1 MDGKANKEGGAFER
15 KSLRRP
21 QFAPGQ
27 DALLDSAPPS
37 ESLAQAFSTNP
48 AAIRARKAREE
59 SRAQHGPP
67 VKGPQAPAIT
77 GRVRVVAT
85 TNAASPGVA
94 ALHNG
99 RTGVVTKRAAG
110 WIEVQLDATRDK
122 PSETIPCRKR
132 DLVKVDEAGR
142 ALETPQGPAP
152 ALKRKPKKEW
162 AERARREAGMRGDV
176 EMEEEEEAPRVVQRA
191 KPKKKDN
198 IVPLTTAEKAAV
210 LHAIAQLDGKATQ
223 KKVRRAAE
231 SALGAP
237 EGALDEKKAAV
248 KEVCED
254 EMSKQASESAPK
266 KRKASGMSAEEALR
280 AELKALKAEN
290 KKLKREKQK

>member
-37 ESLAQAFSTNP
+37 DSLAQAFSTNP

-122 PSETIPCRKR
+122 PAETIPCRKR

-162 AERARREAGMRGDV
+162 AERARREAGMRGEV
-176 EMEEEEEAPRVVQRA
+176 EEEEEEAPRVVQRA

>member
-1 MDGKANKEGGAFER
+1 MPAKKKRR
-15 KSLRRP
+15 KHDP
-21 QFAPGQ
+21 
-27 DALLDSAPPS
+27 
-37 ESLAQAFSTNP
+37 
-48 AAIRARKAREE
+48 
-59 SRAQHGPP
+59 
-67 VKGPQAPAIT
+67 
-77 GRVRVVAT
+77 
-85 TNAASPGVA
+85 
-94 ALHNG
+94 
-99 RTGVVTKRAAG
+99 
-110 WIEVQLDATRDK
+110 
-122 PSETIPCRKR
+122 R
-132 DLVKVDEAGR
+132 DLAAD
-142 ALETPQGPAP
+142 
-152 ALKRKPKKEW
+152 
-162 AERARREAGMRGDV
+162 
-176 EMEEEEEAPRVVQRA
+176 
-191 KPKKKDN
+191 